1 MQEKARIVE
10 IGRDSVTVIPVDIEA
25 CIGCSNSECK
35 DNGHIFSVVN
45 RRKHSIKVGD
55 TVHVKSPLKNQ
66 VGQAIIAVGI
76 PVALAVCVFILTP
89 TVLPSA
95 GEGAQVGAS
104 LAALLVGSV
113 ITYFV
118 SRRTADDM
126 PEITE
131 VL

>member
-10 IGRDSVTVIPVDIEA
+10 IGKDSVTVIPVDIEA

-35 DNGHIFSVVN
+35 DNGHIFHVVN
-45 RRKHSIKVGD
+45 RRRHDIKVGD
-55 TVHVKSPLKNQ
+55 TVHVRSPLKNQ
-66 VGQAIIAVGI
+66 VGQAVIAVGI

-89 TVLPSA
+89 AFLPGA
-95 GEGAQVGAS
+95 GEGLQVGAS
-104 LAALLVGSV
+104 LAALLAGSV
-113 ITYFV
+113 ITYFAG
-118 SRRTADDM
+118 RRGADDM